1 MSSPDRASVEVGA
14 TGHGE
19 ATPARS
25 IRWRT
30 RGRFDHSRVVRL
42 VRTTYASPCPEA
54 SPAAELANP
63 VPSAAS
69 AVVVADP
76 RLEIVLA
83 EALRALTHQQALLDN
98 LRSRATLLTTAAALV
113 ISFPGVSALTG
124 REQSGVSIV
133 LASTGLVGV
142 LTCTLVVCAPWWR
155 WRFRASAVRLIQAVD
170 DGHDVNSIRRHLAR
184 DFERWLDH
192 NDRRIRTLQWWF
204 TAGLVL
210 LSVEV
215 AAWTGQ
221 LVAEIG
227 T

>member
-1 MSSPDRASVEVGA
+1 
-14 TGHGE
+14 
-19 ATPARS
+19 
-25 IRWRT
+25 
-30 RGRFDHSRVVRL
+30 
-42 VRTTYASPCPEA
+42 
-54 SPAAELANP
+54 
-63 VPSAAS
+63 
-69 AVVVADP
+69 
-76 RLEIVLA
+76 LEIVLA